1 MTSQPSSCLA
11 PQNLYYERQ
20 LESAEMIEFDT
31 SPRGKFLVIATSEG
45 GGQVKIGPAADEEI
59 VTVQLDADGLV
70 TRMEILP
77 TGDQDGT
84 GAKNRKRQGL
94 AAVLATGGMDVEPAV
109 AGGETMEVEKSR
121 SEVKAHVI
129 YPAKHHVV
137 GSGEM
142 EAVLQSI
149 ADEMEERCAE
159 LGREGMILEAERL
172 RQRTE
177 NDMLLLRAVGTCKVS
192 CFCRVFSGL
201 YTQAR
206 FLRHVE
212 SLAFDR
218 IWHDCWSCTSDVFYR
233 PSCQCMRSGY
243 TFQTARPLVVVSF
256 CS

>member
-1 MTSQPSSCLA
+1 MTPQPSLCLA

-20 LESAEMIEFDT
+20 LERADILEFDT

-45 GGQVKIGPAADEEI
+45 GGLVRIGPAADEEI
-59 VTVQLDADGLV
+59 VTVELDGEGLV
-70 TRMEILP
+70 TRMEMLP
-77 TGDQDGT
+77 TGDGDGSDPRD
-84 GAKNRKRQGL
+84 RKRQGL
-94 AAVLATGGMDVEPAV
+94 AAVLAASGMDAEAAV
-109 AGGETMEVEKSR
+109 ANCETIDVEKSMG
-121 SEVKAHVI
+121 EVEAHVI

-142 EAVLQSI
+142 DAVLQSI

-192 CFCRVFSGL
+192 FLYFFFSELYSKRGYATRWKLVFD
-201 YTQAR
+201 
-206 FLRHVE
+206 H
-212 SLAFDR
+212 
-218 IWHDCWSCTSDVFYR
+218 IWHDRGFCASDAFH
-233 PSCQCMRSGY
+233 
-243 TFQTARPLVVVSF
+243 